1 MQKIKDS
8 FYAALRDRLAVLNP
22 SRTVVVNG
30 VSRPALL
37 VSENETYSSAPNQPM
52 VFYLSWGEARL
63 QDQGQPAPMISLE
76 CSIRYAAEGT
86 QEFSYQDRGRLLEE
100 LSQEL
105 LSITSPQYAALMDHS
120 QQPAADLGA
129 RIFWSRPILG
139 ATEISGEQVLR
150 TGRLRVHA
158 STEVAL

>member
-8 FYAALRDRLAVLNP
+8 FYVALRDRLAALNP
-22 SRTVVVNG
+22 SRTVVVSG
-30 VSRPALL
+30 ASRPAVL
-37 VSENETYSSAPNQPM
+37 VSENETYSSAPILPM
-52 VFYLSWGEARL
+52 VFYLSWGEAKL
-63 QDQGQPAPMISLE
+63 QQQGQAEPMISLE

-86 QEFSYQDRGRLLEE
+86 QEFSYHDRGRLLEE

-120 QQPAADLGA
+120 QQPAMDLGA

-139 ATEISGEQVLR
+139 ATEVSGDRVLR